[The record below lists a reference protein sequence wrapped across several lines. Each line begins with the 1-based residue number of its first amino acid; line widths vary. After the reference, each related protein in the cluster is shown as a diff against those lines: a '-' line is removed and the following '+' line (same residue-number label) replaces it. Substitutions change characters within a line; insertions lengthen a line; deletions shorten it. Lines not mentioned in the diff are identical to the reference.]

1 MGGGLSSYVVG
12 RETCAACH
20 AKPAARGRSHDRQA
34 EMTHLLQA
42 RNGLVFKPWGVGC
55 QARWRQ
61 NWGDQPG
68 VARRIVGAR
77 KDMDETGAQRD
88 YVRHHSQQDLG

>member
-12 RETCAACH
+12 RVTCAACH

-42 RNGLVFKPWGVGC
+42 RNDLVFKPWVWVVKLAGV
-55 QARWRQ
+55 RI
-61 NWGDQPG
+61 G
-68 VARRIVGAR
+68 VISPVLRSWS
-77 KDMDETGAQRD
+77 TAQKPA
-88 YVRHHSQQDLG
+88 